1 TGLIA
6 LGLFKDEADV
16 ENSPEQTFSPNLK
29 PGDIKYKDLNG
40 DGKIDSNDM
49 TEIGDPTV
57 PQIVYGFGG
66 SMQYK
71 NFDFSVFFQGV
82 AKTSLMMQ
90 NIHPFTSDQTTLLD
104 FIAKDYWTEENPN
117 PNAEYP
123 RLISNLD
130 SHNNFMNSTYW
141 LRSAAFL
148 RLKNVEIGYTYKVA
162 RLFVSGQNLFT
173 FSPFKHWDP
182 ELGGG
187 KGLTYPNL
195 RVATIGL
202 QLTF

>member
-1 TGLIA
+1 MLRIA
-6 LGLFKDEADV
+6 RNKP
-16 ENSPEQTFSPNLK
+16 SPPNLK